1 MKINLEAPE
10 GFSYVGW
17 QRVVATRLLMDDNIS
32 RLVGDILAQPLGEAS
47 EAIKVCSN
55 CFFVLSGEGFS
66 LEDLAE
72 VVRQRFAD
80 FALEVEVFTA

>member
-1 MKINLEAPE
+1 MKIMLEAPE

-17 QRVVATRLLMDDNIS
+17 QRVVATRLLMRDNIS
-32 RLVGDILAQPLGEAS
+32 RLVGEVLVQPLGEDS
-47 EAIKVCSN
+47 EEIKVCSD
-55 CFFVLSGEGFS
+55 CFFVHSGEGFS

-80 FALEVEVFTA
+80 FALEVEVFTT